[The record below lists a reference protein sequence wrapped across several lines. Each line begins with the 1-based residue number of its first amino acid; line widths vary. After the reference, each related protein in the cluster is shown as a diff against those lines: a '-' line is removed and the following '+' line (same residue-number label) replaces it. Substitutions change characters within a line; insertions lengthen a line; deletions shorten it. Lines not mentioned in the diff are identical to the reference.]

1 MRKYFKLWLHRERTV
16 REAAARRIQALFR
29 GRRVR
34 ERYRLKLPSS
44 VKFYGR
50 QSTAAATAAA
60 VATSKMAHET
70 AAAAVALCERQALE
84 IADLKRQ
91 VDTASQ
97 PLRSDL

>member
-44 VKFYGR
+44 VKFSGR
-50 QSTAAATAAA
+50 QSTAAAT
-60 VATSKMAHET
+60 
-70 AAAAVALCERQALE
+70 AAAVALCERQALE

-97 PLRSDL
+97 PLRSDM